1 MIKLIK
7 EFDEFDQIKKRS
19 ERGNADIKKAADILG
34 ITVRDLINDAAD
46 FVGKDAKS
54 ITAFDVAHLVN
65 SCKGYEAAKSVF
77 KESKVSHR
85 RRTMKESTYQLM
97 IPHQLAHGLE
107 VEISKG
113 DYELTVLTLMNCWK
127 AIHDLIPDEYSM
139 HDLDKNLIPLDIMYR
154 KLESGES
161 ANPKYEINC
170 LLDDFYDFCDKSGIL
185 CGSIGNSR
193 KFFNER
199 LGIRKKK
206 VMKESAGGTVVLSG
220 LNTDVIP
227 VVDFGCYWGPLKDAL
242 DDVFVYDFIEL
253 DNIDPDDEYYDEIVE
268 LVDEK
273 YDGSDEFYNQ
283 VLRYAPKTIQ
293 DAFNEYGIEMQVI
306 PSSCKWYHPREYN
319 FGDDCIEF
327 DAKVNT
333 AWVENKFREFSG
345 NPDFSKFLK
354 KEFSSYDG
362 FISFMPDDVDSYS
375 DILDPNSSDYWKA
388 VSAIVGYIISL
399 DPSIREDATEGL
411 YEDVICNADFVR
423 CSSLDIY

>member
-7 EFDEFDQIKKRS
+7 ESDNYYT
-19 ERGNADIKKAADILG
+19 GNAFYSQGYMQQMKSNIDFLQRLYKSAQDYQMAATSESSKLFKKA
-34 ITVRDLINDAAD
+34 NDAVSGA
-46 FVGKDAKS
+46 VKS
-54 ITAFDVAHLVN
+54 FI
-65 SCKGYEAAKSVF
+65 E
-77 KESKVSHR
+77 
-85 RRTMKESTYQLM
+85 
-97 IPHQLAHGLE
+97 
-107 VEISKG
+107 
-113 DYELTVLTLMNCWK
+113 
-127 AIHDLIPDEYSM
+127 
-139 HDLDKNLIPLDIMYR
+139 
-154 KLESGES
+154 
-161 ANPKYEINC
+161 
-170 LLDDFYDFCDKSGIL
+170 LLDTYDKSYLEHTVPDKSKNI
-185 CGSIGNSR
+185 I
-193 KFFNER
+193 
-199 LGIRKKK
+199 
-206 VMKESAGGTVVLSG
+206 KESADGTVVLSKT
-220 LNTDVIP
+220 NTDVFP
-227 VVDFGCYWGPLKDAL
+227 VVDFGCYWGLLKDAL
-242 DDVFVYDFIEL
+242 DDVFVYDYINL
-253 DNIDPDDEYYDEIVE
+253 DAIDPDEEYYDEIVE

-273 YDGSDEFYNQ
+273 YDGRDEFYDQ

-375 DILDPNSSDYWKA
+375 EILDPNSSDYWKL

-399 DPSIREDATEGL
+399 DPSIREDATEDL
-411 YEDVICNADFVR
+411 YEYVMSNPDFVR